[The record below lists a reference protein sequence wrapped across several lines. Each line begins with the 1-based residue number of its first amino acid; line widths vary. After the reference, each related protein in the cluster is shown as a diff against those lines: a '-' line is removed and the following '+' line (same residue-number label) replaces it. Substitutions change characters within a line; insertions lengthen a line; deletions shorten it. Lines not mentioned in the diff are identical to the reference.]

1 MRISTQSFY
10 DQSRTAM
17 NLQQSNL
24 LRVQQQI
31 GAMTKILAPSD
42 DPIGATR
49 ALGVSQSLA
58 LNAQYAASRTQATH
72 TLSLEDNALQSV
84 TTILQD
90 IKGLV
95 VQAGGT
101 LTDADRGTIAT
112 TLQSRFDQLQG
123 LANTDDGNGQFLFAG
138 FKSGSMPFVKQ
149 ADGSIEYT
157 GDQGQRLM
165 QVDVSRQMA
174 TTDDGRSIFQTVQGG
189 AGYVNASGDAVAV
202 INADTGVASTHTVV
216 DPTDPNY
223 GKDFVIKFLP
233 DDKYEVTVPPETA
246 VVASG
251 TYDTP
256 TGNQI
261 QFGGIKINRFSTPND
276 NGTYSVSLAKNAG
289 SGVFSANSVL
299 DPTDTNYGKDFII
312 SFPTAD
318 TYEVNT
324 VPPGAEPLT
333 KGAYTDGSPIKFGGV
348 QINISGAPAASDSF
362 TVSTAKNAGTNM
374 FTAIGDVIA
383 ALKKPIDTGGSAER
397 AQLLNALSTAN
408 KKITN
413 AHDNVVTVRS
423 SIGSRLQELD
433 SLNVTGDSR
442 TLFDKSHLSD
452 LQDLDYAT
460 AISEFYQRQ
469 TALEATQQVFV
480 KVQKISLLNYI

>member
-10 DQSRTAM
+10 DQSRIAM

-24 LRVQQQI
+24 LRVQQQV
-31 GAMTKILAPSD
+31 GAGTKILAPSD

-49 ALGVSQSLA
+49 ALGVSQSIA
-58 LNAQYAASRTQATH
+58 LNAQYTASRTQATH
-72 TLSLEDNALQSV
+72 TLSLEENALQSV
-84 TTILQD
+84 TIILQD

-138 FKSGSMPFVKQ
+138 FKSGSAPFVKQ
-149 ADGSIEYT
+149 ADGSMQYT

-174 TTDDGRSIFQTVQGG
+174 ATDDGRSIFQTVQGG
-189 AGYVNASGDAVAV
+189 AGYVNASS
-202 INADTGVASTHTVV
+202 INNT
-216 DPTDPNY
+216 
-223 GKDFVIKFLP
+223 
-233 DDKYEVTVPPETA
+233 
-246 VVASG
+246 
-251 TYDTP
+251 
-256 TGNQI
+256 
-261 QFGGIKINRFSTPND
+261 
-276 NGTYSVSLAKNAG
+276 G

-299 DPTDTNYGKDFII
+299 DPTDLDYGKDFVI
-312 SFPTAD
+312 SFPVATPGMYQVDTAD
-318 TYEVNT
+318 
-324 VPPGAEPLT
+324 VPPVSIVHAT
-333 KGAYTDGSPIKFGGV
+333 AYTAGNPIKFGGV
-348 QINISGAPAASDSF
+348 QISISGAPAAGDTFS
-362 TVSTAKNAGTNM
+362 VSTAKNAGTDM
-374 FTAIGDVIA
+374 FGAIGDIIT
-383 ALKKPIDTGGSAER
+383 ALKKPIDTGTSADR

-423 SIGSRLQELD
+423 SIGSRLQELV
-433 SLNVTGDSR
+433 SLNVTSGSR
-442 TLFDKSHLSD
+442 TLFDESHLSD

-460 AISEFYQRQ
+460 AISEFYQRK

-480 KVQKISLLNYI
+480 KVQQISLLNYL